1 MTAASVYQRH
11 VRPLA
16 NPPSPSPPSAHTA
29 SAEDTTENVIEQ
41 FARTTDEIFS
51 LGELRALLASG
62 RQIRIKYGVD
72 VTAPHLHIG
81 HAVNL
86 WMMRRLQ
93 DLGHKVLLLIGD
105 ATTRVGDPT
114 GRSKLRPVIPVEE
127 IEANAQALIAQASM
141 VLRFD
146 DPNLLEVRRNS
157 EWYDRMPAS
166 ELLSLLAMITH
177 ARLTAR
183 DMFRERLQQGAD
195 IHMHELIYPVLQG
208 YDSVALASDLTI
220 IGSDQ
225 LYNEM
230 LGRFYQERL
239 GQRPQV
245 IITTTITPGLDGT
258 AKQSKSLGNY
268 VGLGHS
274 PRDKFGRIM
283 TLPDALIATYLRVYT
298 ELPLD
303 QVAQIEAQV
312 ATDPMAAKERL
323 AREIVARYHGREIA
337 DAELRW
343 FRETFRARKTPEDVP
358 SLTLDAPTS
367 SALAVLKRFFGER
380 KSNGALRRLVAQGG
394 VSVNGVSIAD
404 ADRPVSLRD
413 GDIFRVGKRT
423 WFRVRM
429 EGEKPDGA

>member
-1 MTAASVYQRH
+1 MTAETVHQHH
-11 VRPLA
+11 VQPPADPL
-16 NPPSPSPPSAHTA
+16 SQSPPSAQSA
-29 SAEDTTENVIEQ
+29 SAEDIIER

-51 LGELRALLASG
+51 LGELRTLLTSG
-62 RQIRIKYGVD
+62 RQICIKYGVD
-72 VTAPHLHIG
+72 VTAPQLHIG

-114 GRSKLRPVIPVEE
+114 GRSKLRPIIPFAE

-146 DPNLLEVRRNS
+146 DPNLLEIRRNS

-166 ELLSLLAMITH
+166 ELLALLAMVTH

-183 DMFRERLQQGAD
+183 DMFRERLRHGGD

-230 LGRFYQERL
+230 LGCFYQERL

-245 IITTTITPGLDGT
+245 IITTKITPGLDGS

-268 VGLGHS
+268 IGLGHS

-298 ELPLD
+298 ELQLD
-303 QVAQIEAQV
+303 QVAQIEEQI
-312 ATDPMAAKERL
+312 ATDPMAAKELL
-323 AREIVARYHGREIA
+323 AREIVARYHGHAVA

-343 FRETFRARKTPEDVP
+343 FRETFRARKTPQDVP
-358 SLTLDAPTS
+358 SLALDEPALT
-367 SALAVLKRFFGER
+367 ALAVLKRFFGER
-380 KSNGALRRLVAQGG
+380 KSNGELRRLIAQGG
-394 VSVNGVSIAD
+394 VSANGIHIAD
-404 ADRPVSLRD
+404 ADRPLSLRD
-413 GDIFRVGKRT
+413 GDMFRVGKRT
-423 WFRVRM
+423 WFRVQMRVHM
-429 EGEKPDGA
+429 EGEKPDGQ